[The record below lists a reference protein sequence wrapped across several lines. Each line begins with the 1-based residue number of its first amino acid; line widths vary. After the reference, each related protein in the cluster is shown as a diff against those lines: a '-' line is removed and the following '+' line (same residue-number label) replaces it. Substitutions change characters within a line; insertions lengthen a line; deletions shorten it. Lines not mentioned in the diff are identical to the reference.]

1 MNRIS
6 AERRSAT
13 PGTTSISV
21 FTVCLRQSDEKTGF
35 DTKPLNIE
43 RRIKKTYCKY
53 IGVTD
58 TAALSNAQGK
68 RIPRGP
74 SFQEPQTQQNRLNT
88 LTLIPAEN
96 KTLNPINFND
106 IVDNSEKKI

>member
-13 PGTTSISV
+13 PG
-21 FTVCLRQSDEKTGF
+21 
-35 DTKPLNIE
+35 
-43 RRIKKTYCKY
+43 IKKTYCKY

-68 RIPRGP
+68 QIPRGP

-88 LTLIPAEN
+88 LALIPAEN
-96 KTLNPINFND
+96 KI
-106 IVDNSEKKI
+106 